1 MIFVGYS
8 KETKGYCFFN
18 PITNQVIV
26 ARTGHFLEKEFL
38 ARDSTRDI
46 RLDEIQ
52 DDVNEET
59 IDYSNIPM
67 DIGNSGSIV
76 DTQHKSMNQ
85 LMNQFR
91 RLPWMFKRI
100 M

>member
-26 ARTGHFLEKEFL
+26 AKTGHFLEKEFL

-52 DDVNEET
+52 DDENEE
-59 IDYSNIPM
+59 IMDYSSIPM
-67 DIGNSGSIV
+67 DIGNSGSIENTPVHV
-76 DTQHKSMNQ
+76 D
-85 LMNQFR
+85 
-91 RLPWMFKRI
+91 
-100 M
+100 